1 MRNTTCRHLLRA
13 WFFADCLALG
23 TVLLLAAPA
32 AHAAVTRPNPTTKH
46 VVARRASIISGR
58 VTDAGTKAAVPGAT
72 VRVEGT
78 SLGAVTGDDGR
89 YRILAVPA
97 GAQMLV
103 ARRLGYAPQKRAVTV
118 AGEPEITADFELV
131 QSASTLSEVIVT
143 GTPGEQE
150 RREIGN
156 SIGSVS
162 APDVLSKSQAPD
174 LGSLLNSRVP
184 GVTLVPSTGR
194 LGAGPNIDIRG
205 VSSLSLDNNPLIY
218 IDGVRVSNRVGG
230 GPTSFANG
238 GFGSQNAGVVGRL
251 NDINPEEIE
260 SIQILKGP
268 AAATIYGTEAS
279 NGVIQIITKK
289 GAGTKPVLNVQ
300 VQHGWIYFRD
310 PEGRVETNFAPDNTG
325 AIIPFNAIKAQ
336 DAAGTPVFKTGNAI
350 GYNASL
356 AGTLGLS
363 NYYLSTNYA
372 DDRGIEPN
380 NSLHQFAAH
389 ANLNLTPSP
398 KYDLGTSL
406 NYVQGTYHTGADVG
420 LSALLGAELGHP
432 DVFATSGAEGF
443 YPNVPPAVPQTLFDN
458 SAGINRFTGSATL
471 NHHPVSWFSQR
482 LIVGVDYADEDGRGL
497 EKFAPPELAPFTLGN
512 AAGRIGQTIT
522 NTTLTTLD
530 YNGTVKVN
538 LTPSLTS
545 ASSLGGQY
553 YRSALHQSFLG
564 GIDFPGPGIT
574 TVSGTATAIQSTQGD
589 TVNTTIGGYGQE
601 EFGWNNRLFLTGAL
615 RVDNNSAFGDQFKWI
630 TYPKVSAS
638 WVVNEE
644 PFWHVGFVNS
654 LQLRAAWGESGR
666 APTALSAL
674 RAYLPVQGP
683 LGSNAFTAGAFGN
696 PDLRPERG
704 KEVEAGFQSD
714 LFSRLHL
721 DFTYYNK
728 HTTDEIV
735 AQPIAPSLGFTGT
748 QFQNLGQVNNNGIEL
763 QANVQVL
770 KMENFSW
777 DISGNFATAHNKIIS
792 LGNVP
797 SLITN
802 AGQANV
808 VGYPIES
815 WFSRRVVSATL
826 DPSGAP
832 TDVLCDGG
840 PHSAPVDCATAP
852 FVFIG
857 SATPT
862 STGSIGNTFTLFKRL
877 RLYALVDWK
886 HGNLLANNIDQ
897 LRCDGLAAGGL
908 GLCDVN
914 YHPTKYSPLYVAEA
928 SIPGFFTQTQDQ
940 FFQDASFVKL
950 REVSAT
956 YSLPDHLIRGFQ
968 HASFTLAARELAL
981 WTKYK
986 GPDPEVSLFPTGLL
1000 TGDQAV
1006 TPPLSRIVA
1015 TLNLT
1020 F

>member
-1 MRNTTCRHLLRA
+1 MRNTSCRQLLRA
-13 WFFADCLALG
+13 SLFAECLALG
-23 TVLLLAAPA
+23 AVLMLAAPA
-32 AHAAVTRPNPTTKH
+32 AHAATVRPNATERH
-46 VVARRASIISGR
+46 AVARRASIISGR
-58 VTDAGTKAAVPGAT
+58 VTDAVTKAAVPGAT

-78 SLGAVTGDDGR
+78 SLGAVTGDDGK
-89 YRILAVPA
+89 YRILSVPA
-97 GAQMLV
+97 GTQMLV
-103 ARRLGYAPQKRAVTV
+103 ARRLGYAPQRRAVTV
-118 AGEPEITADFELV
+118 AGEPELTADFELV

-184 GVTLVPSTGR
+184 GVSLVPSTGR
-194 LGAGPNIDIRG
+194 LGAGPNINIRG
-205 VSSLSLDNNPLIY
+205 ISSLSLDNNPLIY
-218 IDGVRVSNRVGG
+218 IDGVRVSNRVGA
-230 GPTSFANG
+230 GPTSFGNG
-238 GFGSQNAGVVGRL
+238 GFGAQNAGVVGRL

-289 GAGTKPVLNVQ
+289 GAGTKPVVSAQL
-300 VQHGWIYFRD
+300 QHGWIYFRD
-310 PEGRVETNFAPDNTG
+310 PEGRIPTNFAPDSTG

-336 DAAGTPVFKTGNAI
+336 DAAGDPVFTTGNAI
-350 GYNASL
+350 QSNVSV
-356 AGTLGLS
+356 AGAIGTG
-363 NYYLSTNYA
+363 NYFLSTNFQ
-372 DDRGIEPN
+372 DERGIEQN
-380 NSLHQFAAH
+380 NTLKQFGAH
-389 ANLNLTPSP
+389 ANLNVAPSP

-432 DVFATSGAEGF
+432 DVFVTAGAEGF

-458 SAGINRFTGSATL
+458 SAAVNRFTGSATI
-471 NHHPVSWFSQR
+471 NHHPISWFSQR
-482 LIVGVDYADEDGRGL
+482 LIVGIDYTAEDGRGL

-512 AAGRIGQTIT
+512 AAGRIGQT
-522 NTTLTTLD
+522 LTTTSLTSFD

-545 ASSLGGQY
+545 ASSLGGQW

-564 GIDFPGPGIT
+564 GIGFPGPGIT
-574 TVSGTATAIQSTQGD
+574 TVSGTATALQSTQGD
-589 TVNTTIGGYGQE
+589 TINTTIGGYGQE

-638 WVVNEE
+638 WIVNEE
-644 PFWHVGFVNS
+644 PFWHVGFINS

-666 APTALSAL
+666 APLALSAL

-683 LGSNAFTAGAFGN
+683 NGSNAFTAGAFGN
-696 PDLRPERG
+696 PDLKPERG
-704 KEVEAGFQSD
+704 KEVEAGFQAD
-714 LFSRLHL
+714 LWNRLHL

-728 HTTDEIV
+728 HTSDEIV
-735 AQPIAPSLGFTGT
+735 SQPIAPSLGFTGT

-770 KMENFSW
+770 KMQNFSW
-777 DISGNFATAHNKIIS
+777 DISGNIATAHNKIIS
-792 LGNVP
+792 LGNIP
-797 SLITN
+797 SLVTA

-826 DPSGAP
+826 DPTSGAASN
-832 TDVLCDGG
+832 VLCDGG
-840 PHSAPVDCATAP
+840 PGSGPVDCATAP

-862 STGSIGNTFTLFKRL
+862 STGSIGNTFTLFKKL

-886 HGNLLANNIDQ
+886 HGNLLSNNIDQ
-897 LRCDGLAAGGL
+897 IRCDQFL
-908 GLCDVN
+908 GVGVCDVN
-914 YHPTKYSPLYVAEA
+914 YHPLKYSPQFVAEA
-928 SIPGFFTQTQDQ
+928 SFTGFVNQTQDQ

-956 YSLPDHLIRGFQ
+956 YSLPDHLLPGFQ

-986 GPDPEVSLFPTGLL
+986 GPDPEVNLFPTGLL
-1000 TGDQAV
+1000 QGDQAV

>member
-1 MRNTTCRHLLRA
+1 MRTRSCQPFSRVA
-13 WFFADCLALG
+13 FFADCLALG
-23 TVLLLAAPA
+23 VVLLLAAPA
-32 AHAAVTRPNPTTKH
+32 AHAASAGPNATGGH
-46 VVARRASIISGR
+46 VAARRASVITGQ
-58 VTDAGTKAAVPGAT
+58 VTDQGTKAGVPGVT

-78 SLGAVTGDDGR
+78 SLGAVTSQDGR
-89 YRILAVPA
+89 YRVLNVPA
-97 GAQMLV
+97 GNHTLV
-103 ARRLGYAPQKRAVTV
+103 VRRLGYAPQRRAVTV
-118 AGEPEITADFELV
+118 AADAELVADFELV
-131 QSASTLSEVIVT
+131 PSASTLSEVIVT

-184 GVTLVPSTGR
+184 GVSLVPSTGR
-194 LGAGPNIDIRG
+194 LGAGPNINIRG
-205 VSSLSLDNNPLIY
+205 ISSLSLDNNPLIY

-300 VQHGWIYFRD
+300 LQHGFVYFRD
-310 PEGRVETNFAPDNTG
+310 PEGRVPTNFALDTTTG
-325 AIIPFNAIKAQ
+325 AIVPFNAIQAQ
-336 DAAGTPVFKTGNAI
+336 DAAGNPVFKTGNAI
-350 GYNASL
+350 QYNASL
-356 AGTLGLS
+356 AGALGSS
-363 NYYLSTNYA
+363 NYFLSTNYE
-372 DDRGIEPN
+372 DDRGIEDN
-380 NSLHQFAAH
+380 NSLRQFGAH
-389 ANLNLTPSP
+389 ANLNVAPTS
-398 KYDLGTSL
+398 KIDLGTSL

-420 LSALLGAELGHP
+420 LSALLGAEFAHP
-432 DVFATSGAEGF
+432 LVFAVPGAEGF
-443 YPNVPPAVPQTLFDN
+443 YPNVPPSVPQTLFDN
-458 SAGINRFTGSATL
+458 VASINRFTGSATL
-471 NHHPVSWFSQR
+471 NHHPVGWFSQR
-482 LIVGVDYADEDGRGL
+482 LIVGIDYAGEDGRGL

-512 AAGRIGQTIT
+512 AAGRIGQT
-522 NTTLTTLD
+522 LTTTSLTSFD

-545 ASSLGGQY
+545 SSSLGGQW
-553 YRSALHQSFLG
+553 YRTALHQSFLG
-564 GIDFPGPGIT
+564 GIAFPGPGIT
-574 TVSGTATAIQSTQGD
+574 TVSGTATALQSTQGD

-601 EFGWNNRLFLTGAL
+601 ELGWNNRLFLTGAL
-615 RVDNNSAFGDQFKWI
+615 RVDNNSAFGDKFKWI

-638 WVVNEE
+638 WIVNEE
-644 PFWHVGFVNS
+644 PFWHVGFINS

-666 APTALSAL
+666 APLALSAL

-683 LGSNAFTAGAFGN
+683 NGSNAFTAGAFGN
-696 PDLRPERG
+696 SDLRPERG

-714 LFSRLHL
+714 LWNRLHL

-770 KMENFSW
+770 KKQNFSW

-797 SLITN
+797 SVITT

-808 VGYPIES
+808 VGFPIES

-826 DPSGAP
+826 DGSGAP
-832 TDVLCDGG
+832 TNVLCDGG
-840 PHSAPVDCATAP
+840 PHSGPVDCATAP
-852 FVFIG
+852 FVYIG

-862 STGSIGNTFTLFKRL
+862 STGSIGNTFTLFKKL

-886 HGNLLANNIDQ
+886 RGNLLSNNVDQ
-897 LRCDGLAAGGL
+897 LRCDGLIGV

-914 YHPTKYSPLYVAEA
+914 YHPTKYSPTYVAEA
-928 SIPGFFTQTQDQ
+928 NITAYFSQTQDQ

-956 YSLPDHLIRGFQ
+956 YSLPDHLIPGFN

-981 WTKYK
+981 WSKYT
-986 GPDPEVSLFPTGLL
+986 GPDPEVNLFPTGILQ
-1000 TGDQAV
+1000 GDQAV